1 MKEEKTEE
9 ELKETVQEAP
19 ETEQNTP
26 EEEKEP
32 TIEEQLEAANAEIVS
47 LKDQL
52 LRKIAEFDN
61 YRKRTI
67 KEKTDLILNGGEKT
81 IVSILPVIDDMERA
95 LKNMQKA
102 EDVSAVLEGVEL
114 IYKKFI
120 DILGKQGVSVI
131 ETKEADFDVDVHEAV
146 AQLPAPTPELKGK
159 VMDCTLTGYKLNE
172 KVIRHVEDAFSQG
185 NLNMLC
191 LLFFLRHIRHPL
203 SPQTVAAHAAG
214 NLIGHIYQKE
224 THYGIKESNRC

>member
-1 MKEEKTEE
+1 MKEEKNEE
-9 ELKETVQEAP
+9 IEKNKTQQNVEEIAP
-19 ETEQNTP
+19 ETEQTVAS
-26 EEEKEP
+26 EEEKEL
-32 TIEEQLEAANAEIVS
+32 TLEEKLEAANNEIAS

-81 IVSILPVIDDMERA
+81 IITILPVLDDMERA

-114 IYKKFI
+114 IYKKFM

-131 ETKEADFDVDVHEAV
+131 ETKEADFDVDLHEAV

-159 VMDCTLTGYKLNE
+159 VMDCTQTGYKLNE
-172 KVIRHVEDAFSQG
+172 KVIRHAQVVVG
-185 NLNMLC
+185 
-191 LLFFLRHIRHPL
+191 
-203 SPQTVAAHAAG
+203 V
-214 NLIGHIYQKE
+214 
-224 THYGIKESNRC
+224 

>member
-1 MKEEKTEE
+1 MKD
-9 ELKETVQEAP
+9 ELKDKPQENVEETAP
-19 ETEQNTP
+19 ETEQTQQEQE
-26 EEEKEP
+26 EEEKEL
-32 TIEEQLEAANAEIVS
+32 TVEEQLEAANAEIAS

-81 IVSILPVIDDMERA
+81 IVTILPVIDDMERA
-95 LKNMQKA
+95 LKNMKEA
-102 EDVSAVLEGVEL
+102 DDVNAVLEGVEL
-114 IYKKFI
+114 IYKKFM

-131 ETKEADFDVDVHEAV
+131 ETKEADFDVDLHEAV

-172 KVIRHVEDAFSQG
+172 KVIRHAQVVVG
-185 NLNMLC
+185 
-191 LLFFLRHIRHPL
+191 
-203 SPQTVAAHAAG
+203 V
-214 NLIGHIYQKE
+214 
-224 THYGIKESNRC
+224 

>member
-1 MKEEKTEE
+1 MKEEKKDE
-9 ELKETVQEAP
+9 ELKETQQEAV
-19 ETEQNTP
+19 EGTASEAEQNVQQ
-26 EEEKEP
+26 EEKELTVEAP
-32 TIEEQLEAANAEIVS
+32 PAPEASAEEQLEAANAEIAS

-81 IVSILPVIDDMERA
+81 IITILPVIDDLERA
-95 LKNMQKA
+95 LKNMKSA
-102 EDVSAVLEGVEL
+102 DDVNAVLEGVEL
-114 IYKKFI
+114 IYKKFM
-120 DILGKQGVSVI
+120 DILAKQGVSII

-172 KVIRHVEDAFSQG
+172 KVIRHAQVVVG
-185 NLNMLC
+185 
-191 LLFFLRHIRHPL
+191 
-203 SPQTVAAHAAG
+203 V
-214 NLIGHIYQKE
+214 
-224 THYGIKESNRC
+224 

>member
-1 MKEEKTEE
+1 MKEEKKDE
-9 ELKETVQEAP
+9 ELKETQQETVE
-19 ETEQNTP
+19 ETTSEAEQNIQQ
-26 EEEKEP
+26 EEKEL
-32 TIEEQLEAANAEIVS
+32 TVEEQLEAANAEIAS

-81 IVSILPVIDDMERA
+81 IITILPVIDDLERA
-95 LKNMQKA
+95 LKNMKSA
-102 EDVSAVLEGVEL
+102 DDVNAVLEGIEL
-114 IYKKFI
+114 IYKKFM
-120 DILGKQGVSVI
+120 DILAKQGVSVI

-172 KVIRHVEDAFSQG
+172 KVIRHAQVVVG
-185 NLNMLC
+185 
-191 LLFFLRHIRHPL
+191 
-203 SPQTVAAHAAG
+203 V
-214 NLIGHIYQKE
+214 
-224 THYGIKESNRC
+224 